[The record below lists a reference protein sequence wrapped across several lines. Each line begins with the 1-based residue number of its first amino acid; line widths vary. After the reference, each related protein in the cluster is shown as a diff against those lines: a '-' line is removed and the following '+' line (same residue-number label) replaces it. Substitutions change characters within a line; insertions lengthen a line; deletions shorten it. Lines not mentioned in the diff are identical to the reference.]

1 MAKVSGMYLMRTT
14 STMRPPKR
22 NTAAMSGTTFSVTDA
37 RRCTPPRKM
46 KAQMTISTMPTTQ
59 DGMSNAVS
67 IVAPMEL
74 DCTMQPMKPSASVMA
89 TAKKPARNLPNFP
102 LKAVVM

>member
-1 MAKVSGMYLMRTT
+1 
-14 STMRPPKR
+14 
-22 NTAAMSGTTFSVTDA
+22 MSGTTFSVTDA

-59 DGMSNAVS
+59 DGMPNAVS

-89 TAKKPARNLPNFP
+89 TAKKPARNLPNLP
-102 LKAVVM
+102 WKAVVM